1 MARPGS
7 CQDRLMD
14 LSVRSLILVA
24 VAVALTPLCASL
36 LTRWVSIPLV
46 VFEIT
51 FGIVL
56 GPQVAGWIE
65 PDSYIQF
72 LATLGLAMLFLLAGY
87 EIDFQ
92 AIRGRPLR
100 LSALTWLSSL
110 MIAIVLGILLSPTI
124 AAGVMVGICLTST
137 ALGTIMPMLRDAGE
151 LGTPLGTAILA
162 IGAVGEFGPLIAI
175 ALFLSGRSPA
185 RSAIILVF
193 FVVLI
198 ALSLFLALRYE
209 HRRVHRLIEATLHT
223 SGQFAVRLVILILA
237 VLTGL
242 ATAFGLD
249 MLLGAF
255 AAGMLISV
263 LLRATD
269 ADATAL
275 VEAKLDAVGFGFLIP
290 IFFVNT
296 GVTFDLDALLSQPTS
311 LALVP
316 TFLVLFVLLRGLPAT
331 LVTSPGTPA
340 SERLATAL
348 FAATGLPIIVAVTS
362 IGVDNGDLKAS
373 TAAALIGAGMLSV
386 LILPWLALTLHRPG
400 TTAETR

>member
-1 MARPGS
+1 
-7 CQDRLMD
+7 MD

-24 VAVALTPLCASL
+24 AAVALTPLCASL
-36 LTRWVSIPLV
+36 LARWVSIPLV

-56 GPQVAGWIE
+56 GPQVAGWIK

-100 LSALTWLSSL
+100 LSALTWLGSL
-110 MIAIVLGILLSPTI
+110 LIAIVLGVLLSPTV

-151 LGTPLGTAILA
+151 LETPFGTGMLA
-162 IGAVGEFGPLIAI
+162 IGAVGEFGPLVAI

-185 RSAIILVF
+185 RAAIILIVF
-193 FVVLI
+193 AVLI
-198 ALSLFLALRYE
+198 ALSLFVALRYE
-209 HRRVHRLIEATLHT
+209 HLRLHRLIEATLHT

-255 AAGMLISV
+255 AAGMLISI

-296 GVTFDLDALLSQPTS
+296 GVTFDLDALLKHPTT

-316 TFLVLFVLLRGLPAT
+316 TFLILFVLLRGLPAT
-331 LVTSPGTPA
+331 LVTPPGTPA
-340 SERLATAL
+340 TERLATAL
-348 FAATGLPIIVAVTS
+348 FAATGLPIIVAVTT

-386 LILPWLALTLHRPG
+386 LILPLLALSLHRPR
-400 TTAETR
+400 TTVQTS